1 MAAFWEILEVDVAKF
16 VAIELRRMEKG
27 QQRTAENLTSCLN
40 RLMWAAASQVRMNN
54 YKTHQS
60 GWCEG
65 SFIIR
70 CCFNEWLNKQ
80 IMHRLTQVNGQCE
93 EDPFSRSARKRH
105 RGAAAAAGQRAG
117 RTGGHPRASMKKKI
131 QLDTGTP
138 AAGGASTR
146 KKI

>member
-1 MAAFWEILEVDVAKF
+1 MAKF
-16 VAIELRRMEKG
+16 VGIELRRMEKG
-27 QQRTAENLTSCLN
+27 QQRTAESLTSCLD
-40 RLMWAAASQVRMNN
+40 RLMWAAVSQVRMNN

-60 GWCEG
+60 AWCKD
-65 SFIIR
+65 SFIIL
-70 CCFNEWLNKQ
+70 CCFNKQ

-117 RTGGHPRASMKKKI
+117 RTGGHPRASMKRKI

>member
-1 MAAFWEILEVDVAKF
+1 MAKF

-60 GWCEG
+60 GWCKD
-65 SFIIR
+65 SFIIL
-70 CCFNEWLNKQ
+70 CCFNKQ

>member
-1 MAAFWEILEVDVAKF
+1 MAKF

-60 GWCEG
+60 GWCKD
-65 SFIIR
+65 SFIIL
-70 CCFNEWLNKQ
+70 CCFNKQ

-93 EDPFSRSARKRH
+93 KDPFSRSARKRH

-117 RTGGHPRASMKKKI
+117 RTGGHPRASMKRKI

-138 AAGGASTR
+138 ASTR

>member
-1 MAAFWEILEVDVAKF
+1 MSQDLAAFWEILEVDVAKF
-16 VAIELRRMEKG
+16 VGIELRRMEKG
-27 QQRTAENLTSCLN
+27 QQRTAESLTSCLD
-40 RLMWAAASQVRMNN
+40 RLMWAAVSQVRMNN

-60 GWCEG
+60 GWCKD
-65 SFIIR
+65 SFIIL
-70 CCFNEWLNKQ
+70 CCFNKQ

-117 RTGGHPRASMKKKI
+117 RTGGHPRASMKRKI

-138 AAGGASTR
+138 ASTR

>member
-1 MAAFWEILEVDVAKF
+1 MSQDLAAFWEILEVDVAKF
-16 VAIELRRMEKG
+16 VGIELRRMEKG
-27 QQRTAENLTSCLN
+27 QQRTAESLTSCLD
-40 RLMWAAASQVRMNN
+40 RLMWAAVSQVRMNN

-60 GWCEG
+60 GWCKD
-65 SFIIR
+65 SFIIL
-70 CCFNEWLNKQ
+70 CCFNKQ

-93 EDPFSRSARKRH
+93 KDPFSRSARKRH

-117 RTGGHPRASMKKKI
+117 RTGGHPRASMKRKI

-138 AAGGASTR
+138 ASTR

>member
-1 MAAFWEILEVDVAKF
+1 MAKF
-16 VAIELRRMEKG
+16 VGLELKRMEKG
-27 QQRTAENLTSCLN
+27 QRQRTAENLTACLDGM
-40 RLMWAAASQVRMNN
+40 MWEAANQVRMNN

-117 RTGGHPRASMKKKI
+117 RTGGHPRASMKRKI

-138 AAGGASTR
+138 ASTR

>member
-1 MAAFWEILEVDVAKF
+1 MFVQDLAAFWEILEVDVAKF
-16 VAIELRRMEKG
+16 VGLELRRMEKG
-27 QQRTAENLTSCLN
+27 QQQRTAENLRTCLD
-40 RLMWAAASQVRMNN
+40 RIMWAAASQVRMNN

-60 GWCEG
+60 GWCKD
-65 SFIIR
+65 SFIIL
-70 CCFNEWLNKQ
+70 CCFNKQ

-105 RGAAAAAGQRAG
+105 RGAAAAAEQRAG
-117 RTGGHPRASMKKKI
+117 RTGGHPRASMKRKI

-138 AAGGASTR
+138 ASTR

>member
-1 MAAFWEILEVDVAKF
+1 MSQDLAAFWEILEADVAKF
-16 VAIELRRMEKG
+16 VRLELRRMERG
-27 QQRTAENLTSCLN
+27 QRHRTAEKLTAYLDGM
-40 RLMWAAASQVRMNN
+40 MWAAANQVSMSDFE
-54 YKTHQS
+54 THQS
-60 GWCEG
+60 
-65 SFIIR
+65 S
-70 CCFNEWLNKQ
+70 CCKGFF

-117 RTGGHPRASMKKKI
+117 RTGGHPRASMKRKI

-138 AAGGASTR
+138 ASTR

>member
-1 MAAFWEILEVDVAKF
+1 MAKF
-16 VAIELRRMEKG
+16 VGIELRRMEKG
-27 QQRTAENLTSCLN
+27 QQRTAESLTSCLD
-40 RLMWAAASQVRMNN
+40 RLMWAAVSQVRMNN

-60 GWCEG
+60 GWCKD
-65 SFIIR
+65 SFIIL
-70 CCFNEWLNKQ
+70 CCFNKQ

-93 EDPFSRSARKRH
+93 KDPFSRSARKRH

-138 AAGGASTR
+138 AAGGALTR

>member
-1 MAAFWEILEVDVAKF
+1 VAKF

-60 GWCEG
+60 GWCKD
-65 SFIIR
+65 SFIIL
-70 CCFNEWLNKQ
+70 CCFNKQ